1 MSSPSL
7 PAIIS
12 RLNRAEGQ
20 IRALKHL
27 LEESRDEDCR
37 TFITQ
42 IKAARAALKAASE
55 QYILLHIGQCQHL
68 PASER
73 AEKVAEAVKLLASD

>member
-1 MSSPSL
+1 MTTPSL

-27 LEESRDEDCR
+27 LADSRNEDCKA
-37 TFITQ
+37 FITQ

-55 QYILLHIGQCQHL
+55 QYILLHINQCEDL
-68 PASER
+68 PTAERSEKI
-73 AEKVAEAVKLLASD
+73 ADAIKLLASD